1 MIDKVFLRKKILEFL
16 EEDIGYKD
24 ITTDNLD
31 VEKNVEG
38 FFIAKQSGVI
48 AGTVFVKEV
57 FNILGDADFQSFKK
71 DGEKV
76 EKGEI
81 IGIVYGNCKSILK
94 GERLSLN
101 ILQRLSGIATL
112 TNLYLK
118 QIEGTKT
125 KLLDTRKT
133 TPGFR
138 SFEKYAVKVG
148 GGENHRFALYDMV
161 MLKDNHIALVGS
173 IKEAVKQVK
182 SKVSPM
188 VKVEVEVGNLQELQE
203 ALETEADIVMLDN
216 MSVDQVKE
224 AMKIINGRKL
234 VEISGNITLDN
245 IRDYALC
252 NPDFIS
258 CGSIIHSAKW
268 LDISLKLNIGGDR

>member
-1 MIDKVFLRKKILEFL
+1 MLDKVFLRRKILEFL

-24 ITTDNLD
+24 ITTDNLE
-31 VEKNVEG
+31 VEKNTEA
-38 FFIAKQSGVI
+38 FFIAKESGI
-48 AGTVFVKEV
+48 LAGTIFVKEV
-57 FNILGDADFQSFKK
+57 FNVFGDVHFQSFKK

-81 IGIVYGNCKSILK
+81 IGVVYGSSKSILK

-112 TNLYLK
+112 TNLYVSKLT
-118 QIEGTKT
+118 GTKT

-138 SFEKYAVKVG
+138 AFEKYAVKVG
-148 GGENHRFALYDMV
+148 GGDNHRFALYDMV

-173 IKEAVKQVK
+173 IKEAVRQIKN
-182 SKVSPM
+182 KVSPM
-188 VKVEVEVGNLQELQE
+188 VKVEVEVKDFSQLKE
-203 ALETEADIVMLDN
+203 ALETQADIIMLDN
-216 MSVDQVKE
+216 MSVEQVKE
-224 AMKIINGRKL
+224 ALKIVNGKKL
-234 VEISGNITLDN
+234 VEVSGNITLEN

-258 CGSIIHSAKW
+258 TGSVIHSAKW
-268 LDISLKLNIGGDR
+268 LDISLKINIGGV

>member
-1 MIDKVFLRKKILEFL
+1 MLDKVFLRRKILEFL

-24 ITTDNLD
+24 ITTDNLE
-31 VEKNVEG
+31 VEKNTEA
-38 FFIAKQSGVI
+38 FFIAKESGI
-48 AGTVFVKEV
+48 LAGTIFVKEV
-57 FNILGDADFQSFKK
+57 FNVFGDADFQSFKK

-81 IGIVYGNCKSILK
+81 IGVVYGSSKSILK

-112 TNLYLK
+112 TNLYVSKLT
-118 QIEGTKT
+118 GTKT

-138 SFEKYAVKVG
+138 AFEKYAVKVG
-148 GGENHRFALYDMV
+148 GGDNHRFALYDMV

-173 IKEAVKQVK
+173 IKEAVRQIKN
-182 SKVSPM
+182 KVSPM
-188 VKVEVEVGNLQELQE
+188 VKVEVEVKDFSQLKE
-203 ALETEADIVMLDN
+203 ALETQADIIMLDN
-216 MSVDQVKE
+216 MSVEQVKE
-224 AMKIINGRKL
+224 ALKIVNGKKL
-234 VEISGNITLDN
+234 VEVSGNITLEN

-258 CGSIIHSAKW
+258 TGSVIHSAKW
-268 LDISLKLNIGGDR
+268 LDISLKINIGGV

>member
-1 MIDKVFLRKKILEFL
+1 MLDRVFLRRKILEFL

-24 ITTDNLD
+24 ITTDNLE
-31 VEKNVEG
+31 VEKNIEA
-38 FFIAKQSGVI
+38 FFIAKESGI
-48 AGTVFVKEV
+48 LAGTIFVKEV
-57 FNILGDADFQSFKK
+57 FNVFGDADFQSFKK

-81 IGIVYGNCKSILK
+81 IGVVYGSSKSILK

-101 ILQRLSGIATL
+101 ILQRLSGIATF
-112 TNLYLK
+112 TNLYVSKLT
-118 QIEGTKT
+118 GTKT

-138 SFEKYAVKVG
+138 AFEKYAVKVG
-148 GGENHRFALYDMV
+148 GGDNHRFALYDMV

-173 IKEAVKQVK
+173 IKEAVRQIKN
-182 SKVSPM
+182 KVSPM
-188 VKVEVEVGNLQELQE
+188 VKVEVEVKDFSQLKES
-203 ALETEADIVMLDN
+203 LETQADIIMLDN
-216 MSVDQVKE
+216 MSVEQVKE
-224 AMKIINGRKL
+224 ALKIVNGKKL
-234 VEISGNITLDN
+234 VEVSGNITLEN

-258 CGSIIHSAKW
+258 TGSVIHSAKW
-268 LDISLKLNIGGDR
+268 LDISLKINIGGV